1 MSELTASEEE
11 MTKATV
17 RSGWR
22 SKLRAIYHRSEG
34 MRGYTLL
41 SPTLV
46 VMLFSMCVPFA
57 MMAVFSFW
65 TQTGYDFNF
74 DRTFTLD
81 NYTKL
86 TERAV
91 YADLLVRSLWIS
103 AFCTFATVIISY
115 PMAYYV
121 AFHVHSRKAVWIILM
136 TLPFW
141 TSYLLRV
148 FTWKVILGYNG
159 AINSGLIWL
168 GVIDEPLEFL
178 LYNPTAVV
186 ITLTHAWAA
195 FAILPIYVSLEK
207 IDRSLLEAATDLGDG
222 PVARFFRITFPLSL
236 PGVIAATLLI
246 FVPTVGDYVTPAL
259 VGGPNGLMLANLI
272 QAHFGVINNWPGGS
286 ALSIVM
292 MTVVGIIALSYIAI
306 TRFLMRNIE

>member
-1 MSELTASEEE
+1 MSALTSPEGNSVE
-11 MTKATV
+11 V
-17 RSGWR
+17 RAPRSWR
-22 SKLRAIYHRSEG
+22 NRLRAWYQRSEG
-34 MRGYTLL
+34 ARGYTLL

-46 VMLFSMCVPFA
+46 VMLFSMCVPFL
-57 MMAVFSFW
+57 MMLVFSFW

-74 DRTFTLD
+74 DRTFTTE
-81 NYTKL
+81 NYTRL
-86 TERAV
+86 TERPV
-91 YADLLVRSLWIS
+91 FGDLLVRSLWIS

-121 AFHVHSRKAVWIILM
+121 AFHVHRRKLVWIILM

-222 PVARFFRITFPLSL
+222 PVARFFRITLPLSL

-259 VGGPNGLMLANLI
+259 VGGPDGLMLANLI

-292 MTVVGIIALSYIAI
+292 MAVVGIIALSYIAI

>member
-292 MTVVGIIALSYIAI
+292 MTVVSIIALSYIAI